1 MSDQPISMLMVQAAP
16 AGEPGGTAQILMGIL
31 PWLLIFVIFYVLM
44 IRPQQRRVKQHQET
58 IAAVKKGDDVVTAGG
73 IRGRVTKVADDEVEV
88 EIASGVRV
96 RVVKSTLTHIVS
108 ANSKPAN
115 D

>member
-1 MSDQPISMLMVQAAP
+1 MSDKPISMLMVQAAP
-16 AGEPGGTAQILMGIL
+16 AEPGGTAQILMGIL

-44 IRPQQRRVKQHQET
+44 IRPQQRRVKQHQAA

-73 IRGRVTKVADDEVEV
+73 IRGRITKVADEEVEV
-88 EIASGVRV
+88 EIANGVRV
-96 RVVKSTLTHIVS
+96 RVVKSTLTHIV
-108 ANSKPAN
+108 APNSKPAN